1 MNNHPRLVVAISSRA
16 LFDLNTSH
24 EIFVRD
30 GLDLYRIHQIDN
42 ETEPLPPGVAFPV
55 VLKLLA
61 LNNNPLGSRLVDV
74 VLLSRNT
81 ADTGLRVLRSVQHH
95 GLDISRAVFTG
106 GAPVHPY
113 AAALEAT
120 LFLSAEH
127 HDVVEALDASIP
139 SALLLASAKT
149 DIASDQ
155 LRIAFD
161 GDAVLFSD
169 ESERIYQQE
178 GLEAFNRHEQNA
190 ANIPLPGGPFRPFL
204 AALHNIQS
212 LFPSE
217 TSPIRTALVTAR
229 GSPAHERVVRTLRS
243 WNIRIDEAFFLA
255 GLPKGEFLRQFKA
268 DIFFDDQP
276 GNCESARKHVA
287 TGQVPYETMSK

>member
-1 MNNHPRLVVAISSRA
+1 MREG
-16 LFDLNTSH
+16 FD
-24 EIFVRD
+24 V
-30 GLDLYRIHQIDN
+30 YRQHQIDR
-42 ETEPLPPGVAFPV
+42 EAEALLPGVAFPV
-55 VLKLLA
+55 VKKLLA
-61 LNNNPLGSRLVDV
+61 LNNNPLASRLVDV
-74 VLLSRNT
+74 VLLSRNA
-81 ADTGLRVLRSVQHH
+81 ADTGLRVLRSVEHH
-95 GLDISRAVFTG
+95 KLDVERAVFTG

-120 LFLSAEH
+120 LFLSTEH
-127 HDVVEALDASIP
+127 EDVVAALDAGVP
-139 SALLLASAKT
+139 SALLLTSTTT
-149 DIASDQ
+149 DNSSEQ

-178 GLEAFNRHEQNA
+178 GLEAFNRHEKDA
-190 ANIPLPGGPFRPFL
+190 ADIPLPGGPFRPFL

-217 TSPIRTALVTAR
+217 KSPIRTALVTAR

-243 WNIRIDEAFFLA
+243 WNIRIDEAFFLG

-268 DIFFDDQP
+268 DIFFDDQQR
-276 GNCESARKHVA
+276 NCESARKHVA
-287 TGQVPYETMSK
+287 TGHVPNEALHE